1 MHIYAIWEDITDEF
15 IGRAEMETQ
24 TKRMTCEHGGRGVW
38 WEGESGINWGS
49 MGTYTVPYVKQIASG
64 HLLYASWS

>member
-1 MHIYAIWEDITDEF
+1 MHMYAIWEDITDEF

-38 WEGESGINWGS
+38 
-49 MGTYTVPYVKQIASG
+49 
-64 HLLYASWS
+64 